1 MGRPKNNTKR
11 KAFSTTIKIELLD
24 QLKKISEEEGS
35 PTNRLIEVSLEKYL
49 EEIKIDIKKK

>member
-24 QLKKISEEEGS
+24 QLKKISEEEGI
-35 PTNRLIEVSLEKYL
+35 PVNRLIEVSLEKYL
-49 EEIKIDIKKK
+49 EGVKIDIKK